1 MKLFARFFLCITP
14 FPLVVVSDIKCVC
27 CSGFLLWY
35 KMRKMCWLGLML
47 FFKYAW
53 DRKTIFFHPRK
64 YIYWKYLLSS
74 CELSYGRAAAGT
86 TGVFQMQYCPE
97 QDQQEVLLV
106 LFSPLASVH
115 SPLGYVRSCSSVTE
129 SPRKW
134 KLSLWLFLGREE
146 RYIVWHVALIVLGGD
161 VQASWGQEYF
171 LWFWL
176 AVSQIL
182 LYSWTWR
189 QDWGKGMDVPP
200 VLTLNSDDDSSFLGN
215 NAYEDG
221 RLKCC

>member
-14 FPLVVVSDIKCVC
+14 FPPVVGSDIKCIC

-74 CELSYGRAAAGT
+74 CELSYGRVAAGT
-86 TGVFQMQYCPE
+86 TRVFQMRYCPE

-106 LFSPLASVH
+106 LFSPLAFIL
-115 SPLGYVRSCSSVTE
+115 PLAMWGAAVVLQRALE
-129 SPRKW
+129 SENW
-134 KLSLWLFLGREE
+134 VYGFLGGGEE

-161 VQASWGQEYF
+161 VQTSWGQEYF

-189 QDWGKGMDVPP
+189 QDWGKGMDAPP